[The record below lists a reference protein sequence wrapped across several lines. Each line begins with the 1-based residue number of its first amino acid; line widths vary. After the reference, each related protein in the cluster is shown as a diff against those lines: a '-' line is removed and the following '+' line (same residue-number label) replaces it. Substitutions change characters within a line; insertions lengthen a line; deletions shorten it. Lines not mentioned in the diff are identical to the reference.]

1 LDGRVKQYVGTDP
14 PTGQVPPRS
23 PHRGGGNGRR
33 PAPLGLA
40 SVVVVHRRAR
50 VVKHTRSRGAGA
62 RLQEWPVTA
71 PGLRRTPARC
81 GPNGGFYLALGRSVT
96 REGPSAPG

>member
-1 LDGRVKQYVGTDP
+1 MPALAALRIIRGQCSWAPTRETPNTLNRPVLLD
-14 PTGQVPPRS
+14 
-23 PHRGGGNGRR
+23 
-33 PAPLGLA
+33 LA

-71 PGLRRTPARC
+71 PGLRRAPARC